1 MPRRL
6 RALQDFSPAPGS
18 LFEIPLKLNEVV
30 ELIEDGDA
38 PDGWLLVQSG
48 RRLTGLVGTQGLVP
62 LTFLE
67 EIEAAPDESASD
79 AAATEA
85 PGAAAPEAAND
96 GGADDPLDQSER
108 RRRERLERENKRIAI
123 ANFHPEPGSVFEVPM
138 QVGETPSSPTSTG
151 RRRRLDPGQTA

>member
-1 MPRRL
+1 MLLRQSAHKTPRRSKFKLTSLIRLPPTHDTVYHAASAPFKTSAL
-6 RALQDFSPAPGS
+6 RPAILSPAEAQRGGR
-18 LFEIPLKLNEVV
+18 
-30 ELIEDGDA
+30 LIEDGDA

-96 GGADDPLDQSER
+96 GGSEEPLD
-108 RRRERLERENKRIAI
+108 
-123 ANFHPEPGSVFEVPM
+123 
-138 QVGETPSSPTSTG
+138 
-151 RRRRLDPGQTA
+151 